1 MEVNMERRNMI
12 CIACPLGCRIE
23 VFKNENE
30 SGFSVTGNQCKRGKD
45 YGVKEMTNPT
55 RLLTTTVKLRN
66 SYLKR
71 LPVRTDLPIPKEMIA
86 SCMSEINRI
95 EVCAPLKAGVVLIRN
110 ILNTGVN
117 VITSR
122 SISAKS

>member
-1 MEVNMERRNMI
+1 MEKRSMI

-23 VFKNENE
+23 VFRNENAN
-30 SGFSVTGNQCKRGKD
+30 GFSVTGNQCKRGLD
-45 YGVKEMTNPT
+45 YGIKEMINPT

-71 LPVRTDLPIPKEMIA
+71 LPVRTDSPIPKTMIA
-86 SCMSEINRI
+86 SCMVEINRI
-95 EVCAPLKAGVVLIRN
+95 EVCAPVKAGEVLIRN

-117 VITSR
+117 VIVSR
-122 SISAKS
+122 SI

>member
-1 MEVNMERRNMI
+1 MERRNMI

-23 VFKNENE
+23 VFRNDNV
-30 SGFSVTGNQCKRGKD
+30 SGYSVTGNKCNRGVD

-71 LPVRTDLPIPKEMIA
+71 LPVRTDLPIPKAMIA
-86 SCMSEINRI
+86 SCMKEINRI
-95 EVCAPLKAGVVLIRN
+95 EVCAPVKAGIVLIRN

-117 VITSR
+117 VVSSR
-122 SISAKS
+122 SIGTKSV